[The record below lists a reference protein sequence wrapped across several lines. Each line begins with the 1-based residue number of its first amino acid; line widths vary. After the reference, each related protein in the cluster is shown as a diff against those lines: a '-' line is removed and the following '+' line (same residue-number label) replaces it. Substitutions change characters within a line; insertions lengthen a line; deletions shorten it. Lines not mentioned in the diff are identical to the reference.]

1 MPMWVIRGGTIGEYE
16 TRFHT
21 ENKVYLTWDG
31 LNVDLNKADDK
42 DGLNAILSKQYPDTS
57 GNKIKN
63 WTDQIWS
70 FIHDIKPKDWLVLPS
85 RLSPVIHVGQIVSK
99 YTYNKANEDPYYHS
113 RNIKWIERDIPRSN
127 FEQDVLY
134 SLGGFNTIFNIS
146 QIQPRFKAMQENDW
160 VPSKHDESSY
170 ETTNELIALLQ
181 EISRDQIA
189 TLIRTK
195 FRGHRL
201 AKLVRAIMAAKNYAT
216 HMSTSEGE
224 ESDIDILAARGG
236 MGFDNPKI
244 CIQVKSSDT
253 PVATLDQFI
262 GTMHRV
268 NAEFGLLVSWG
279 GFKSRVEQERAQE
292 FFKVRLWNQND
303 LIDQVLQNYDAL
315 DNYIKSEIPLKS
327 FWTISTDLD

>member
-1 MPMWVIRGGTIGEYE
+1 MWVIRGGTIGEYE

-170 ETTNELIALLQ
+170 ETTNELIAILQ

-189 TLIRTK
+189 PLIQTK

-201 AKLVRAIMAAKNYAT
+201 TILVPVAAWALTTPKSVSRSNPAIPRWRHWTSLSGPCTGLMLNSVSWYLGADSRARWNRN
-216 HMSTSEGE
+216 GP
-224 ESDIDILAARGG
+224 R
-236 MGFDNPKI
+236 
-244 CIQVKSSDT
+244 KSSR
-253 PVATLDQFI
+253 FGS
-262 GTMHRV
+262 GTR
-268 NAEFGLLVSWG
+268 
-279 GFKSRVEQERAQE
+279 
-292 FFKVRLWNQND
+292 
-303 LIDQVLQNYDAL
+303 
-315 DNYIKSEIPLKS
+315 
-327 FWTISTDLD
+327 TT